1 MKVDTPQGSLLVGVR
16 KLGVAHLKGLDNL
29 PVYEIVDASLW
40 GDNTLVELR
49 GGLMEQIER
58 EFNSA
63 LSH

>member
-1 MKVDTPQGSLLVGVR
+1 MIGIR
-16 KLGVAHLKGLDNL
+16 KLGVAHLKGLDRL

-49 GGLMEQIER
+49 GGLMELIER

-63 LSH
+63 LST